1 MSCCFLVESPVCLR
15 TLQWQQHLSMAQYAS
30 LLVLLH
36 GVLTFQTKGVLG
48 LSDESSD
55 SRAGYRK
62 SYYVFHM
69 LPIQRLKGKPENAF
83 DRKAADLL
91 ALRTSSVVGAP
102 DIMRLAVNAVACFQL
117 PPVPVI
123 PRQSSTTPMPPA
135 SGSTALRGS
144 VLTLS
149 TQSKIV
155 ERNEGT
161 SVPGDRGTH
170 FGMSARFS
178 LIPQVLTT
186 PGFPTKGELHSTS
199 LLTRSTTK
207 EPRGDV

>member
-1 MSCCFLVESPVCLR
+1 MSPQPKALPLFSAGVTHAVTSPPSTAALSGQTLSIGFGAACVFQPGSAFSNLVSSFY
-15 TLQWQQHLSMAQYAS
+15 LQ
-30 LLVLLH
+30 
-36 GVLTFQTKGVLG
+36 
-48 LSDESSD
+48 
-55 SRAGYRK
+55 
-62 SYYVFHM
+62 
-69 LPIQRLKGKPENAF
+69 PIQRLKGKPENAF

>member
-1 MSCCFLVESPVCLR
+1 MRLPPLLLLQLFQVKLCQLALELPVYSSQEVLSLTWSPSFY
-15 TLQWQQHLSMAQYAS
+15 LQ
-30 LLVLLH
+30 
-36 GVLTFQTKGVLG
+36 
-48 LSDESSD
+48 
-55 SRAGYRK
+55 
-62 SYYVFHM
+62 
-69 LPIQRLKGKPENAF
+69 PIQRLKGKPENAF

-91 ALRTSSVVGAP
+91 TLRTSSVVGAP